1 MNTNPAYGTTSAV
14 PMQGTQA
21 GAYPTTGTTMHD
33 PAHPPSALKGNMTS
47 MMGKMTH
54 NPTKEHDGNIMIA
67 NAAEQKAARFETK
80 ALEWESKGNTAKAQK
95 NREKVR
101 DLLLLLA
108 NLYLITRSFPFSF
121 ILRKS
126 TMANV
131 FSCRLLATARRP
143 PPNWLSPSH
152 LPTKPDP
159 SAQSAPPASHPPSRA
174 TRPPAV
180 RPKPSSTSARATS
193 PRPRGTGNA
202 PGASVRSTPSP
213 TQSEPSTPAPTPGT
227 AST

>member
-108 NLYLITRSFPFSF
+108 NLYLITRSFPFSV
-121 ILRKS
+121 IS
-126 TMANV
+126 
-131 FSCRLLATARRP
+131 LLVHFPSRSFFGKVRWLTCSLAGCSLPPEGRR
-143 PPNWLSPSH
+143 
-152 LPTKPDP
+152 
-159 SAQSAPPASHPPSRA
+159 QIGSAPLICQPSQTHRHSWHHRRF
-174 TRPPAV
+174 TRPQERQG
-180 RPKPSSTSARATS
+180 RPL
-193 PRPRGTGNA
+193 
-202 PGASVRSTPSP
+202 
-213 TQSEPSTPAPTPGT
+213 
-227 AST
+227 